1 MQAEL
6 MSTFGPRLERLLGEL
21 GVSQNEL
28 ERRAKLGK
36 GAVSNYITG
45 RREQP
50 RLNTMQRMAAALG
63 VPVERLADDEPPDE
77 SAEHELPAHRRTESE
92 EFPSLEE
99 ALILLEGKLDPR
111 AQKLLLR
118 KKTLENKD
126 RSREWWLAQ
135 AKEVQA
141 EVKAIDREWPE
152 LGPAPSAKPSTG
164 RGKASG

>member
-1 MQAEL
+1 MG
-6 MSTFGPRLERLLGEL
+6 TFGPRLERLLGEL
-21 GVSQNEL
+21 RVGQNEL

-36 GAVSNYITG
+36 GTVSNYISG

-50 RLNTMQRMAAALG
+50 RLDTMQRMAAALG

-77 SAEHELPAHRRTESE
+77 SDEHELPAHRRTEPE
-92 EFPSLEE
+92 EFPGLEE
-99 ALILLEGKLDPR
+99 VLILLEGKLDPR

-118 KKTLENKD
+118 KKTPENRE

-135 AKEVQA
+135 AKEAQG
-141 EVKAIDREWPE
+141 EVKAIDREWPALE
-152 LGPAPSAKPSTG
+152 PAPAAKPGAG